1 MLLGK
6 CWLLLR
12 RFAATIVGF
21 LLVACTVSACDLPVP
36 NVVDMAL
43 PDAIQKLENSGYRN
57 HAVVDDHGMTILE
70 SHYEDGYK
78 VTKQDSV
85 GSDVP
90 TSTTITLTVT
100 ESTIASPEST
110 PSDAP
115 SITSKPEVTPEP
127 EPISEE
133 TTSEEP
139 PAAEQA
145 VDGPT
150 PRHPR
155 RRSNRSA
162 PITVTA
168 RKREK
173 PEWRHCTL
181 ATQATG
187 LLWTAT
193 RMVWPANSGHTLR
206 ILIAAAS
213 YQWLA

>member
-12 RFAATIVGF
+12 RFAATIVGL

-115 SITSKPEVTPEP
+115 SVTSEPEVTPEP

-133 TTSEEP
+133 PTSEEP

-145 VDGPT
+145 VDGPAPQT
-150 PRHPR
+150 PAPKKQPERAYY
-155 RRSNRSA
+155 SNCTEAREAGVA
-162 PITVTA
+162 PMHVGDPGY
-168 RKREK
+168 R
-173 PEWRHCTL
+173 
-181 ATQATG
+181 
-187 LLWTAT
+187 
-193 RMVWPANSGHTLR
+193 PALDRDKDGV
-206 ILIAAAS
+206 ACE
-213 YQWLA
+213 

>member
-1 MLLGK
+1 M
-6 CWLLLR
+6 
-12 RFAATIVGF
+12 IVGF
-21 LLVACTVSACDLPVP
+21 LLMVCTVSGCDLPVP
-36 NVVDMAL
+36 NVVDVAL

-115 SITSKPEVTPEP
+115 SVTSEPEVTPEP
-127 EPISEE
+127 ELISEE
-133 TTSEEP
+133 PTSEEP

-150 PRHPR
+150 PQTPAPKKQPERAYY
-155 RRSNRSA
+155 SNCTEAREAGVA
-162 PITVTA
+162 PLHVGDPGY
-168 RKREK
+168 R
-173 PEWRHCTL
+173 
-181 ATQATG
+181 
-187 LLWTAT
+187 
-193 RMVWPANSGHTLR
+193 PALDRDKDGV
-206 ILIAAAS
+206 ACE
-213 YQWLA
+213 

>member
-12 RFAATIVGF
+12 RLAATIVGF

-115 SITSKPEVTPEP
+115 SITSEPEVTPEP

-133 TTSEEP
+133 PTSEEP

-150 PRHPR
+150 PPDTR
-155 RRSNRSA
+155 A
-162 PITVTA
+162 
-168 RKREK
+168 E
-173 PEWRHCTL
+173 E
-181 ATQATG
+181 ATG
-187 LLWTAT
+187 ARLL
-193 RMVWPANSGHTLR
+193 
-206 ILIAAAS
+206 
-213 YQWLA
+213 Q